1 MRQPVL
7 FLGHGSPMNA
17 LEDNVFHRSWQQ
29 LGLTLPKPRAILVIS
44 AHWETTDVT
53 VSSAIKP
60 ETIHDFGGFPPA
72 LHAVNYP
79 AAGDPAL
86 AQRISELLAPEPVRL
101 DAQRGLDHGS
111 WGVLL
116 PMYPE
121 ADIPVVQLSLARHKS
136 GAWHLA
142 LAQQLAPLRDEDVL
156 IIASGD
162 MVHNLGLLRWPL
174 DEAEPWAFAVQKQFN
189 DWLLSDTRDALAD
202 PLAAGALAEN
212 SDFALAIPTPEH
224 YWPMLY
230 ALALRQPDDNLTLF
244 NDVVLGSL
252 SMTSFLI
259 APPNLS
265 PVRLLP

>member
-1 MRQPVL
+1 MRQPAL

-17 LEDNVFHRSWQQ
+17 LEDNIFHQSWQA
-29 LGLTLPKPRAILVIS
+29 LGQQLPKPRTILVIS
-44 AHWETTDVT
+44 AHWETTDVA
-53 VSSAIKP
+53 VSSSASP

-72 LHAVNYP
+72 LHAVHYP
-79 AAGDPAL
+79 AAGDPEL
-86 AQRISELLAPEPVRL
+86 AQRVAQLLAPEPVRL

-116 PMYPE
+116 PMYPA
-121 ADIPVVQLSLARHKS
+121 ADIPVVQLSLAHHKS

-142 LAQQLAPLRDEDVL
+142 LAQRLAPLRDEGVL

-174 DEAEPWAFAVQKQFN
+174 DKAEPWAFGVQKQLN
-189 DWLLSDTRDALAD
+189 DWLLSDQQDALID
-202 PLAAGALAEN
+202 PLAAGA
-212 SDFALAIPTPEH
+212 DFALAIPTPEH

-244 NDVVLGSL
+244 NDIVLGSL

-259 APPNLS
+259 APPSLS
-265 PVRLLP
+265 TERLLP